1 MIMFHLILF
10 IKEGKN
16 ESFIVRKKAESDEI
30 LTMCQIFLPIK
41 IFSTKL
47 FVDKVTN
54 RDLTTKLKLSQV
66 AKIRYD
72 LKT

>member
-10 IKEGKN
+10 IKKGKN

-30 LTMCQIFLPIK
+30 LTMCQIFLK

-66 AKIRYD
+66 AKIWYD